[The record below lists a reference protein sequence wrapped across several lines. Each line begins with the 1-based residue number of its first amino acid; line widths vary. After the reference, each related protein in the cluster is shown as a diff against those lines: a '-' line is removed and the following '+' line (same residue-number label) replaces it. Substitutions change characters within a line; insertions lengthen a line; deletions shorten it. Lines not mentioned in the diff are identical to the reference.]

1 MTTKLV
7 VALVLKLCPNLEAE
21 SPQYVLQGYKVNCME
36 YYAND
41 IYNRP
46 SKYTELLNK
55 VSKELTSVK

>member
-1 MTTKLV
+1 MTTKIV
-7 VALVLKLCPNLEAE
+7 VALILKLCPNLEAE

-46 SKYTELLNK
+46 NKYEKEIDKIRRFTSK
-55 VSKELTSVK
+55 